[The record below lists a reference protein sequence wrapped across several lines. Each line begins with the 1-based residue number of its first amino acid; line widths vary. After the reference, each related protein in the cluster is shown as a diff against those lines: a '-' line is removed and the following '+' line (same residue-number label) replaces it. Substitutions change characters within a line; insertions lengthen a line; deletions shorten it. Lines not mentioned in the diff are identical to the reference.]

1 MDLQSFDHWI
11 SYLVRNPC
19 RFFTF
24 MYKRL
29 RLECFHF
36 AVNVQGNLTP
46 FWKTLLAYL
55 ALGSRMWGAHKLPLI
70 RQDQHSI
77 THMPLKFYSAISKP
91 SFARVCETRNSS
103 FNSSH
108 SFGFASQK
116 ASLIVLRHIRN
127 QLRSK
132 PSVQTITWA
141 GCNAGYNQL
150 KAKKKYKTKQ
160 KTSFFSVQ
168 GGKLSILMFSR
179 NLWGCPLQILHRK
192 VFLRWAELP

>member
-1 MDLQSFDHWI
+1 MDLQSIDHWI

-19 RFFTF
+19 RIFTV

-29 RLECFHF
+29 RLEWFHF
-36 AVNVQGNLTP
+36 AVNEQGNLRP
-46 FWKTLLAYL
+46 FWKTLFAYL

-70 RQDQHSI
+70 RQDQHSV

-132 PSVQTITWA
+132 PSVYTITWA

-150 KAKKKYKTKQ
+150 KAKKNTKQNKTKNFLFFQ
-160 KTSFFSVQ
+160 FKVGNCPFSCFHETSGDVPY
-168 GGKLSILMFSR
+168 K
-179 NLWGCPLQILHRK
+179 
-192 VFLRWAELP
+192 A

>member
-1 MDLQSFDHWI
+1 MHSLQAQTGYNCTRKFGFKKGRASKRSKVLDIYIVDLQSIDHWI

-19 RFFTF
+19 RFFTV

-36 AVNVQGNLTP
+36 AVNEQGNLTP
-46 FWKTLLAYL
+46 FWKTLFAYL

-77 THMPLKFYSAISKP
+77 TLMPLKFYSAISKP

-132 PSVQTITWA
+132 PSV
-141 GCNAGYNQL
+141 
-150 KAKKKYKTKQ
+150 
-160 KTSFFSVQ
+160 
-168 GGKLSILMFSR
+168 
-179 NLWGCPLQILHRK
+179 
-192 VFLRWAELP
+192 